1 MFQLTD
7 LDNNRTISIEPQS
20 KIELTFSMDWISVN
34 ISVWSREHG
43 VSLNSEWLTLKIDAL
58 PKNDLNQIGELKI
71 EETTESEVIITGP
84 YASAFRTGD
93 DMGFY
98 YYVKESQFP
107 EQSMTVL
114 KPVKRNLFRLKHE
127 SELESHSF
135 KIDLE
140 IPLTAITARVWHEEQ
155 NPKERIEELKKF
167 FKEHFDASQFE
178 KPEVED
184 TGKCLQLTYQSMR
197 LP

>member
-7 LDNNRTISIEPQS
+7 LEKNTTISIEPQS
-20 KIELTFSMDWISVN
+20 KIELTFSLEWISVN

-43 VSLNSEWLTLKIDAL
+43 ASLNSEWLTLKIDAL

-98 YYVKESQFP
+98 YYVNQSQFP
-107 EQSMTVL
+107 EESHTVL
-114 KPVKRNLFRLKHE
+114 TPVKKNLFHLKHK
-127 SELESHSF
+127 SELESYAF
-135 KIDLE
+135 NIDLE
-140 IPLTAITARVWHEEQ
+140 IPLTAITARAWHEEQ
-155 NPKERIEELKKF
+155 NPQARIEELKKF
-167 FKEHFDASQFE
+167 FNEHFDTSLFHQ
-178 KPEVED
+178 PEVED
-184 TGKCLQLTYQSMR
+184 TGTCLLLTYKVMD
-197 LP
+197 

>member
-7 LDNNRTISIEPQS
+7 LENNKTISIEPQS
-20 KIELTFSMDWISVN
+20 KIELTFSKEWISVN
-34 ISVWSREHG
+34 ISVWSREHST
-43 VSLNSEWLTLKIDAL
+43 SLNSEWLTLKIDAL

-71 EETTESEVIITGP
+71 EETTESEVIISGP
-84 YASAFRTGD
+84 YASSFRTGD

-107 EQSMTVL
+107 EQSLTVL
-114 KPVKRNLFRLKHE
+114 KPLKKNLFHFKHE

-155 NPKERIEELKKF
+155 NPKARIEELKKF
-167 FKEHFDASQFE
+167 FNEHFDKSLFQDSE
-178 KPEVED
+178 IED
-184 TGKCLQLTYQSMR
+184 TGTCLLLTYQAVE
-197 LP
+197 

>member
-7 LDNNRTISIEPQS
+7 LENNTTISIEPQS

-43 VSLNSEWLTLKIDAL
+43 ASLNSEWLTMKIDAL
-58 PKNDLNQIGELKI
+58 PKNDMNQIGELKI
-71 EETTESEVIITGP
+71 EETTDSEVIISGP

-98 YYVKESQFP
+98 YYINQSQFP
-107 EQSMTVL
+107 EQSLTTL
-114 KPVKRNLFRLKHE
+114 RPVKRNLFQLKHK
-127 SELESHSF
+127 SELESYGF
-135 KIDLE
+135 NIDLE
-140 IPLTAITARVWHEEQ
+140 IPLTAITARAWHDEQ

-167 FKEHFDASQFE
+167 FSEHFDTSLFHE
-178 KPEVED
+178 GEVED
-184 TGKCLQLTYQSMR
+184 TGTCLLLTYR
-197 LP
+197 AI

>member
-7 LDNNRTISIEPQS
+7 LENNKTTSIETQS
-20 KIELTFSMDWISVN
+20 KIELTFSLDWISVN
-34 ISVWSREHG
+34 ISVWSREKG

-71 EETTESEVIITGP
+71 EETTESEVIISGP
-84 YASAFRTGD
+84 YGSAFKTGD

-98 YYVKESQFP
+98 YYVNQSQFP
-107 EQSMTVL
+107 EKSLTVL
-114 KPVKRNLFRLKHE
+114 RPVKKNLFQLKHE
-127 SELESHSF
+127 SELEFHSF

-140 IPLTAITARVWHEEQ
+140 IPLTTITARAWHEEP

-167 FKEHFDASQFE
+167 FREHFDSSLFHEPQ
-178 KPEVED
+178 VED
-184 TGKCLQLTYQSMR
+184 TGTCLLLTYR
-197 LP
+197 TAE

>member
-7 LDNNRTISIEPQS
+7 LEANTSIFIEPQS

-34 ISVWSREHG
+34 ISVWSREKG

-71 EETTESEVIITGP
+71 EETTESEVIISGP
-84 YASAFRTGD
+84 FASAFKTGD

-98 YYVKESQFP
+98 YYVNQSQFP

-114 KPVKRNLFRLKHE
+114 KPVKKNLFHLKHE
-127 SELESHSF
+127 SELEFHSF

-140 IPLTAITARVWHEEQ
+140 IPLTTITARAWHEEP
-155 NPKERIEELKKF
+155 NPKGRIEELKKF
-167 FKEHFDASQFE
+167 FKEHFDTTLFHE
-178 KPEVED
+178 PELED
-184 TGKCLQLTYQSMR
+184 TGTCLLLTYKVID
-197 LP
+197 